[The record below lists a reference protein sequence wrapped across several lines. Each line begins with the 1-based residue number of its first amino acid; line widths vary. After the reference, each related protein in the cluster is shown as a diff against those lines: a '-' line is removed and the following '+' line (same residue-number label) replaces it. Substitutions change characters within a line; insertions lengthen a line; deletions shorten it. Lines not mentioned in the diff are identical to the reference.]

1 MIQEQKKIKVL
12 IVDDSSYMRF
22 VLHKIL
28 SSHPQIEVVDMAQDG
43 IEAVKKICDLKPDVV
58 TLDIEMPKLN
68 GIGVLE
74 KLKEKNVR
82 LPVIVFSRIAEEGAD
97 VTLKALELGAV
108 DFMTKP
114 GGMEGLTLDNV
125 QKELI
130 QKIKL
135 FSRIDPDNIRRSNGY
150 QNAGLTSRSLDRE
163 KIQLKNVIV
172 IASSTGGPSALQKV
186 IPGIPWNFPACV
198 LIVQHM
204 PPAFTKS
211 LSERLD
217 AMSRIEV
224 REAQEGDKIMP
235 AIAYLAKGGYH
246 MRVNE
251 DGRLNLTLEPA
262 VNGVRPAADI
272 TMECAAKIYGKKTVG
287 VVLTGMGYDGT
298 KGCYF
303 IKKAGGKTIAEDAK
317 TCVVAGMPLSL
328 VKSGNADVTAPLDKV
343 AGEIINAVENHGEKK

>member
-1 MIQEQKKIKVL
+1 MIADRKKIKVL

-22 VLHKIL
+22 LLHKIL

-43 IEAVKKICDLKPDVV
+43 IEALKKISDLKPDVV

-74 KLKEKNVR
+74 KLKEQNVKI
-82 LPVIVFSRIAEEGAD
+82 PVIVFSKLAEEGAE

-114 GGMEGLTLDNV
+114 GGMEGLTLDTIQKNLV
-125 QKELI
+125 QKV
-130 QKIKL
+130 KL
-135 FSRIDPDNIRRSNGY
+135 FSRIDPKNIRQIDNCESASSTRKSI
-150 QNAGLTSRSLDRE
+150 DRG

-186 IPGIPWNFPACV
+186 IPEIPWDFPACV

-204 PPAFTKS
+204 PPVFTKS
-211 LSERLD
+211 LSERLN
-217 AMSRIEV
+217 AMSKIEV
-224 REAQEGDKIMP
+224 REAQDGDNIIP
-235 AIAYLAKGGYH
+235 AIAYVAKGGYH
-246 MRVNE
+246 LTVNAR
-251 DGRLNLTLEPA
+251 GRINLTQEPA

-272 TMECAAKIYGKKTVG
+272 TMEYVAHIYGRESVG

-303 IKKAGGKTIAEDAK
+303 IKKAGGKTIAEDSK
-317 TCVVAGMPLSL
+317 SCIVDGMPSSL
-328 VKSGNADVTAPLDKV
+328 IKSGNADVISPLDKI
-343 AGEIINAVENHGEKK
+343 AGEIIKAVETHGA